1 MNVFLSS
8 SYRGWIL
15 DAVIREAIPF
25 TSKKVKIYY
34 VASGRF
40 REPLRFLFFKYRIA
54 RQIQVNDL
62 VVNQKTLQ
70 FLVRTGAI
78 SDSKVRMLRCHFT
91 HDSEA
96 DLRSSGTLETLLKV
110 KQILVLNQKDQRMLQ
125 ELGIQ
130 ESKILVIYGAIDRA
144 KYFPSSSL
152 PDKKFILITGEA
164 KARKNP
170 SKIRSLVELNQD
182 LNFVICGKNWAN
194 YFGSKEITLSNLTIV
209 PFSLDRNSQ
218 LMRTAS
224 AYLMLSLTEGGPYP
238 VLESLASGTPVVAT
252 PVGWVEEVVNTQN
265 GRLVAQDA
273 SLEELSRAIREV
285 ADMKKNIYRKDLLG
299 GNFTWEVQASLL
311 FDSADYD

>member
-1 MNVFLSS
+1 VNVILSS

-25 TSKKVKIYY
+25 TRKKVKIHY
-34 VASGRF
+34 VASSRF
-40 REPLRFLFFKYRIA
+40 REPLRFLFFKYRFA

-78 SDSKVRMLRCHFT
+78 PDSKVRMLRCHYT
-91 HDSEA
+91 HDTEA

-110 KQILVLNQKDQRMLQ
+110 KQILVLNKKDRRMLQ

-130 ESKILVIYGAIDRA
+130 GSKILVIYGAIDKA
-144 KYFPSSSL
+144 KYFPSPSL
-152 PDKKFILITGEA
+152 PNKKFILMTGDA

-170 SKIRSLVELNQD
+170 AKLKSLVEMNQD
-182 LNFVICGKNWAN
+182 LNFVACGKNWTK
-194 YFGSKEITLSNLTIV
+194 YFGSKEVAPSNITIV
-209 PFSLDRNSQ
+209 PFSLERNSQ
-218 LMRTAS
+218 LMRDAS
-224 AYLMLSLTEGGPYP
+224 VYLMLSLTEGGPYP

-273 SLEELSRAIREV
+273 SLEEISRVIREV
-285 ADMKKNIYRKDLLG
+285 AEMKMTTYRKDLLG
-299 GNFTWEVQASLL
+299 GNFTWEVQASFL